1 MKTIKLSQSKYN
13 NLVIENKKDI
23 ERFTNRLK
31 QKIQIKE
38 VYGYEEKGEEI
49 EKYERLLN
57 LSLETKKNIENGK
70 FEII

>member
-23 ERFTNRLK
+23 ERFTNLLK

>member
-23 ERFTNRLK
+23 ERFTNLLK

-49 EKYERLLN
+49 E
-57 LSLETKKNIENGK
+57 
-70 FEII
+70 EIS